1 MALLDSTLLF
11 WHTGNVYN
19 MTSGEFVT
27 FANLLTTAS
36 SSSTVINLG
45 NPRDLGIGPGQE
57 MPTVD
62 VVVGT
67 AFTSSS
73 AGLTLNLQFQGST
86 DSSTWT
92 TYQETGANSTA
103 SWAAGYQYKFYVP
116 HRLPG
121 SALPQYYRL
130 NLVGANASSTAT
142 ITTGTLIA
150 GIGLAIEANP
160 VGLYASG
167 FTVA

>member
-45 NPRDLGIGPGQE
+45 NPRDLGVGPGQE

-103 SWAAGYQYKFYVP
+103 S
-116 HRLPG
+116 
-121 SALPQYYRL
+121 
-130 NLVGANASSTAT
+130 
-142 ITTGTLIA
+142 
-150 GIGLAIEANP
+150 
-160 VGLYASG
+160 
-167 FTVA
+167 